1 MNTKGFV
8 RTFEANSSPILLLA
22 TVFTVNFLSMV
33 FQVVWTRK
41 IMVIFGTTALSIS
54 TILTV
59 FLSGIALGGYLGS
72 RWIKKAEKKHRFL
85 GTVMIILGAYCLGA
99 TFLLGY
105 IREPFFF
112 LAGVV
117 EHPTA
122 VNLLKLFFSFVILIV
137 PTTIIG
143 ATFPIITYLYAT
155 DFKNFGKA
163 VASIYFI
170 DTLGAAAGALICG
183 FLLVP
188 WVGLRET
195 SFIGAGIYFILGLI
209 IISKKDGTPVKE
221 KVPSQSLA
229 KSVPVSSRTRFFIL
243 TALFLSGFAALVLE
257 VAWSRYFHL
266 LFGTSIYAFA
276 LVLAAFMLGLSIGSA
291 SIKRFLDRF
300 RNPLIVFAFL
310 EIAIAFFSLFAIYT
324 NNWIEG
330 LYFEY
335 FFKTSNFYIFQVILF
350 VTAFVMMLVPTSLM
364 GANFPLA
371 VKILGRNRETR
382 GEDAGIPFSIN
393 TGGGIIGAFLAGF
406 FIMPLLGLENT
417 TLLAS
422 SIYFIIGLAFLLIAK
437 KRNLAVFVPAAAMFA
452 VLVITAYI
460 GKEPS
465 LGYSVYYE
473 GIRYSNASEF
483 IEIKKRIQT
492 LYSRHGHYG
501 LVSVNYDPYT
511 KNIFLLNNGK
521 TDASIHKF
529 DMGNQ
534 LMLGHMPLFLHGS
547 PKDVLNIGLGG
558 GFTLGAVTTHPE
570 VSTIDAIEIDPLV
583 FEATERFFSP
593 YNNNALSDPRVK
605 KHVQDGRHFV
615 ETTSKKYDVIISE
628 PPNIWVSGVSQLF
641 TDEFYRA
648 VKKKLKEGGILA
660 QWSPAYELDE
670 RDLKLI
676 LATIRQTFEHVMYWT
691 NNVDYIIIASDTKKE
706 PDFARVVALMEVPEV
721 NLDMQR
727 IIKGV
732 DAATMMRILMSPT
745 INSDSMPSY
754 LEEQTQINTDNL
766 PHLEFKTARNIYNSR
781 KRDRN

>member
-8 RTFEANSSPILLLA
+8 RTFDANSSPILLLA

-33 FQVVWTRK
+33 FQVIWTRK

-72 RWIKKAEKKHRFL
+72 RWIKKAEKKYRFL

-117 EHPTA
+117 EHPTT
-122 VNLLKLFFSFVILIV
+122 VNLLKLFFSFVVLIV

-170 DTLGAAAGALICG
+170 DTLAAAAGALICG

-209 IISKKDGTPVKE
+209 IISKKDGKPLKE
-221 KVPSQSLA
+221 EVPSQTLA
-229 KSVPVSSRTRFFIL
+229 MSVPVSSRTRFFIL

-310 EIAIAFFSLFAIYT
+310 EMAIAFFSLFAIYT

-422 SIYFIIGLAFLLIAK
+422 SIYFIIGFAFLLIAK
-437 KRNLAVFVPAAAMFA
+437 KRSLAVFVPAAAMFA

-473 GIRYSNASEF
+473 GIRYNNASEF

-534 LMLGHMPLFLHGS
+534 LMLGHIPLFLHGS

-583 FEATERFFSP
+583 FEATEKFFSP

-670 RDLKLI
+670 KDLKLI

-706 PDFARVVALMEVPEV
+706 PDFARVISLMEVPEV

-727 IIKGV
+727 IIKGA
-732 DAATMMRILMSPT
+732 DAETMMRILMNPT
-745 INSDSMPSY
+745 INTDSMPFY
-754 LEEQTQINTDNL
+754 LAEQIQINTDNL

-781 KRDRN
+781 RNRN